1 MFTQGRALQ
10 NSIYLT
16 FAIGLLFLGGCA
28 RPKTFGAVEFKST
41 PAGAEVINL
50 GDDTLLGTTPTK
62 VIWESTGGE
71 SQKVTVQFRKQGY
84 LERISDVWVNTR
96 HGSREAAL
104 KKAQPIEVELL
115 PKK

>member
-1 MFTQGRALQ
+1 MSSKGKGLQ
-10 NSIYLT
+10 LFLYPLL
-16 FAIGLLFLGGCA
+16 AISLCLLGGCA

-62 VIWESTGGE
+62 VIWESANGE

-96 HGSREAAL
+96 HRSREAAL
-104 KKAQPIEVELL
+104 EKAQPIDVELL